1 MRRYLS
7 LLFLKSLYFLGVKR
21 SRYQLGLQDWN
32 DMPFW
37 TSEYTHP
44 PLAHSVNDSSA
55 GTEVGGHL
63 EIAVIGTGKVGSAL
77 ATCWASKGHN
87 IYLGVLD
94 VHDFKG
100 SKLLT
105 SQRISLYPIRQ
116 AVAKAGVVLVATPS
130 TAIFE
135 LIAQM
140 GDVSEKIVIDATNAL
155 RHAPAPY
162 PTAYHCLQANTK
174 AHIVK
179 CFNTTGYEN
188 LKDPVYDGEGIDM
201 FMAGDST
208 KAKAVACRLAQDAGF
223 SSCIDFGGSDKV
235 ELLEKLALAWFNLAH
250 VQGGDKD
257 IAFKL
262 VHRQKSR
269 GNLAS

>member
-1 MRRYLS
+1 MRYLS
-7 LLFLKSLYFLGVKR
+7 LLILKSLYFLGLKR
-21 SRYQLGLQDWN
+21 SRYKVGLQDWN
-32 DMPFW
+32 DVPLW
-37 TSEYTHP
+37 ASELP
-44 PLAHSVNDSSA
+44 PQSLAHPVRDAFVGSKA
-55 GTEVGGHL
+55 GGSL
-63 EIAVIGTGKVGSAL
+63 DIAVIGTGKVGSAL
-77 ATCWASKGHN
+77 ATCWASKGHQ

-94 VHDFKG
+94 VHDFTG
-100 SKLLT
+100 SKLLA
-105 SQRISLYPIRQ
+105 SKNISLYPIRQ
-116 AVAKAGVVLVATPS
+116 AVAKAEVVLIATPS

-155 RHAPAPY
+155 RHTPAPY
-162 PTAYHCLQANTK
+162 PTAYHCLKANTK

-188 LKDPVYDGEGIDM
+188 LKNPVYDGEGIDM
-201 FMAGDST
+201 FMAGDCEE
-208 KAKAVACRLAQDAGF
+208 AKAIACRLALDAGF
-223 SSCIDFGGSDKV
+223 SSCLDFGGSDKV
-235 ELLEKLALAWFNLAH
+235 ELLEKLALAWFNLAY